1 VLVFKSQAIDRLW
14 LFITQSPF
22 VENPLSSLGGFSVS
36 LIRCLHVQITTDK
49 RRTKNVHRYRSQPL
63 VDEVW

>member
-36 LIRCLHVQITTDK
+36 LIESLHV
-49 RRTKNVHRYRSQPL
+49 
-63 VDEVW
+63 